1 MQIFVKT
8 LTGKTITLE
17 VESSDTID
25 NVKSKIQDKEGI
37 PPDQQRLIF
46 AGKQLEDG
54 RTLSDYNIQKES
66 TLHLVLRLRGGM
78 QIFVKTLTGK
88 TITLE
93 VESSDTIDNV
103 KSKIQDKEGI
113 PPDQQRLIFAGKQL
127 EDGRTLSDYNIQ
139 KESTLHLVL
148 RLRGGMQIFVKT
160 LTGKTITLEVE
171 SSDTIDN
178 VKSKIQDK
186 EGIPPD
192 QQRLIFAGKQLE
204 DGRTLSDYNIQKES
218 TLHLVLR
225 LRGGMQIF
233 VKTLTGKTITLEVES
248 SDTIDNVKS
257 KIQDKEGIPP
267 DQQRLIFAGKQLED
281 GRTLSDYNIQKES
294 TLHLVLRLRGGQR
307 NTSRTVPTMPPHYY
321 YHLKFELYATP
332 DPTGN
337 GNYSLTDDSARHGD
351 VWVPSPGASI
361 FDDLPLHPRCPEPTL
376 PRWASHDGDK
386 HDYYNGNSD
395 RAARTYAAAAAAAA
409 AATNSRVI
417 DCGGQ
422 RGKSHDTGDNG
433 RNVVRLSESQYRART
448 QSPPPRVSDGIGP
461 QTAVRDWRF
470 GRISIES
477 FDPAREHEEGA
488 YERRKNMAGKEEG
501 EPSSAMPT
509 PATPAA
515 SLGPNLGGMG
525 QATKARYVPLETK
538 NTEAGW
544 GIVHLYREGDE
555 SSASDGLP
563 ELQDGQQEG
572 NSQGNGG
579 SGGDGEA
586 TVLCILAVPSY
597 MSPNDFL
604 GFIGEKWRG
613 DVSHY
618 RMVMTSR
625 MSRYMVLMKFRDPGR
640 ARQWRKEFDGKPFD
654 SVETE
659 ICHVAFIK
667 SITVETPNRT
677 GRQRKA
683 SEGNILATSPV
694 NSLKP
699 FPPPTPNLIELPTC
713 AVCLERMDDTTGLM
727 TILCQHVFHCT
738 CLQTWKGSGCPVCRA
753 TNPKPNQDGYD
764 PDNPYS
770 QPFGSG
776 VSNICSNCNCTDDLW
791 ICLICGNVG
800 CGRYNGGHAKE
811 HWKLTAH
818 SFSLELETQH
828 VWDYAGD
835 MWVHRLIRDKGDG
848 KIVEFPGSNNAN
860 DRQAPGASQEDVVP
874 RAKLDSIGM
883 EYTHLLTSQLE
894 SQRVYFEEMVSKAAD
909 KAAKASAAAE
919 SASAQAAEALKQL
932 AALREEHRVLKEET
946 LPSLEREL
954 AREKNRATKSA
965 ELARNLG
972 KALREEKEV
981 CAGLMKR
988 IEHLQSEAEATSKA
1002 MEQLKAENEELKEM
1016 NRDLTMFISGQEKLR
1031 ELEEEGKVEHGEL
1044 EEGTV
1049 GVAETSNRSK
1059 RKGKGKGRGKN

>member
-25 NVKSKIQDKEGI
+25 NVKTKIQDKEGI

-178 VKSKIQDK
+178 VKTKIQDK

-248 SDTIDNVKS
+248 SDTIDNVKT

-294 TLHLVLRLRGGQR
+294 TLHLVLRLRGERKVLEPQR
-307 NTSRTVPTMPPHYY
+307 GRFGRKNYQRLFFLVNSPRHSIARSQIAMQSYC
-321 YHLKFELYATP
+321 YHIKFELYTSP
-332 DPTGN
+332 DPTTTRKATHQE
-337 GNYSLTDDSARHGD
+337 STDI
-351 VWVPSPGASI
+351 WLPQTGASI
-361 FDDLPLHPRCPEPTL
+361 FDELPSHPR
-376 PRWASHDGDK
+376 RDSDKDG
-386 HDYYNGNSD
+386 HLLSAVEAAHTEETHRSFAAVA
-395 RAARTYAAAAAAAA
+395 RAAA
-409 AATNSRVI
+409 VI
-417 DCGGQ
+417 DCGSG
-422 RGKSHDTGDNG
+422 RPVDAGANGDDNSHTAGGKQSN
-433 RNVVRLSESQYRART
+433 LAFYSPAQWRARET
-448 QSPPPRVSDGIGP
+448 SSPPPGFKSGIGP
-461 QTAVRDWRF
+461 GTAAKDWRF
-470 GRISIES
+470 GRVRIES
-477 FDPAREHEEGA
+477 FDRVSSSI
-488 YERRKNMAGKEEG
+488 MAGED
-501 EPSSAMPT
+501 SSVPV
-509 PATPAA
+509 PAA

-525 QATKARYVPLETK
+525 QATKGRWIPLETK

-544 GIVHLYREGDE
+544 GVVHLYREVDE
-555 SSASDGLP
+555 AGALRATVPTGEGVAS
-563 ELQDGQQEG
+563 
-572 NSQGNGG
+572 G
-579 SGGDGEA
+579 SGGDGGGEDDG
-586 TVLCILAVPSY
+586 TVLCIPAVPSY
-597 MSPNDFL
+597 MSPGDFL

-625 MSRYMVLMKFRDPGR
+625 LNRYMVLMKFRDAR
-640 ARQWRKEFDGKPFD
+640 VARQWRKEFDGKPFD
-654 SVETE
+654 SLMESE

-667 SITVETPNRT
+667 SITVEAP
-677 GRQRKA
+677 GQMYSKRKA
-683 SEGNILATSPV
+683 QQNDSDHYDTSSPTV
-694 NSLKP
+694 ISSLKP

-713 AVCLERMDDTTGLM
+713 PVCLERMDDTAGLM

-753 TNPKPNQDGYD
+753 TNPQPTSD
-764 PDNPYS
+764 PDNPYDK
-770 QPFGSG
+770 PFGSG
-776 VSNICSNCNCTDDLW
+776 VSNLCSVCDETENLW

-800 CGRYNGGHAKE
+800 CGRYKGAHARN
-811 HWKLTAH
+811 HWRETAH
-818 SFSLELETQH
+818 SFSLEIETQH

-848 KIVEFPGSNNAN
+848 KVVDFSTNNNNNNNPGN
-860 DRQAPGASQEDVVP
+860 RQGADEDVVP
-874 RAKLDSIGM
+874 RAKLEGIGL

-894 SQRVYFEEMVSKAAD
+894 SQRIYFEEMVNKAAD
-909 KAAKASAAAE
+909 KAAKAVSAAE
-919 SASAQAAEALKQL
+919 SASAQANKAILEL
-932 AALREEHRVLKEET
+932 ATLREDHRVLKEET
-946 LPSLEREL
+946 IPSLEKDL
-954 AREKNRATKSA
+954 TREKNRANKST
-965 ELARNLG
+965 ELARNMGRSLQ
-972 KALREEKEV
+972 EEKKVSE
-981 CAGLMKR
+981 GLMER
-988 IEHLQSEAEATSKA
+988 IKHLDKEMAALGTTITA
-1002 MEQLKAENEELKEM
+1002 LKEENQELKET
-1016 NRDLTMFISGQEKLR
+1016 NHDLTMFISGQEKLK
-1031 ELEEEGKVEHGEL
+1031 ELENEGKVDAEEL
-1044 EEGTV
+1044 EGGTV
-1049 GVAETSNRSK
+1049 SVPEEK
-1059 RKGKGKGRGKN
+1059 KKGKGKGKSKK

>member
-25 NVKSKIQDKEGI
+25 NVKTKIQDKEGI

-103 KSKIQDKEGI
+103 KTKIQDKEGI

-178 VKSKIQDK
+178 VKTKIQDK

-248 SDTIDNVKS
+248 SDTIDNVKT

-294 TLHLVLRLRGGQR
+294 TLHLVLRLRGGQA
-307 NTSRTVPTMPPHYY
+307 MPSYY
-321 YHLKFELYATP
+321 YHLKFELYSTP
-332 DPTGN
+332 DPTATPSEDN
-337 GNYSLTDDSARHGD
+337 RRNST
-351 VWVPSPGASI
+351 VWTPEAGADI
-361 FDDLPLHPRCPEPTL
+361 FGDLPAHPYTKDTNVRLARADREFLSTAQV
-376 PRWASHDGDK
+376 RVGSIADG
-386 HDYYNGNSD
+386 
-395 RAARTYAAAAAAAA
+395 ART
-409 AATNSRVI
+409 TVI
-417 DCGGQ
+417 DCGAS
-422 RGKSHDTGDNG
+422 RATGDDTEASSSTGKGNLVSLTK
-433 RNVVRLSESQYRART
+433 RQSQARA
-448 QSPPPRVSDGIGP
+448 QSSPPPGFKAGIGP
-461 QTAVRDWRF
+461 RKAAKDWRF
-470 GRISIES
+470 GRVRIES
-477 FDPAREHEEGA
+477 FDQLESGNIMDRGN
-488 YERRKNMAGKEEG
+488 KNMKKLGG
-501 EPSSAMPT
+501 EAQ
-509 PATPAA
+509 PAA
-515 SLGPNLGGMG
+515 SLGPNLGGIG
-525 QATKARYVPLETK
+525 QATKGRYVPIETK
-538 NTEAGW
+538 NTDAGW
-544 GIVHLYREGDE
+544 GIVHLYREADE
-555 SSASDGLP
+555 SSALKAVPAAGDETPTEGSD
-563 ELQDGQQEG
+563 
-572 NSQGNGG
+572 
-579 SGGDGEA
+579 GGDG
-586 TVLCILAVPSY
+586 TVLCIPAVPSY
-597 MSPNDFL
+597 LSPWDFL

-618 RMVMTSR
+618 RMIMTSR
-625 MSRYMVLMKFRDPGR
+625 LSRYMVLMKFRDSNI
-640 ARQWRKEFDGKPFD
+640 AKEWRREFDGKPFD
-654 SVETE
+654 SVESE
-659 ICHVAFIK
+659 ICHVTYIK
-667 SITVETPNRT
+667 SITVETPQQPVGKPGTAEND
-677 GRQRKA
+677 GVY
-683 SEGNILATSPV
+683 NSPSPTVV
-694 NSLKP
+694 NSMKP
-699 FPPPTPNLIELPTC
+699 FPPPTPNLTELPTC
-713 AVCLERMDDTTGLM
+713 AVCLERMDDTAGLM

-738 CLQTWKGSGCPVCRA
+738 CLQTWKGHGCPICRA
-753 TNPKPNQDGYD
+753 TNPPGTAHD

-770 QPFGSG
+770 QPFGSD
-776 VSNICSNCNCTDDLW
+776 SLNLCSVCDSTEDLW

-800 CGRYNGGHAKE
+800 CGRYKGGHAKD
-811 HWKLTAH
+811 HWEETAH
-818 SFSLELETQH
+818 SFSLELETQYI
-828 VWDYAGD
+828 WDYAD
-835 MWVHRLIRDKGDG
+835 DRWVHRLIRDKGDG
-848 KIVEFPGSNNAN
+848 KVVDFSTGDNSNSNRRPGDHDGNAQTDD
-860 DRQAPGASQEDVVP
+860 DRDVVP
-874 RAKLDSIGM
+874 RAKLDRIGL

-894 SQRVYFEEMVSKAAD
+894 SQRLYFEEMVNKAAD

-919 SASAQAAEALKQL
+919 SASIQATKATQEVR
-932 AALREEHRVLKEET
+932 ALREEHEKLKSEAAA
-946 LPSLEREL
+946 LEREL
-954 AREKNRATKSA
+954 TRERTRATKSA
-965 ELARNLG
+965 DLARSLG
-972 KALREEKEV
+972 KAFQEEKQV
-981 CAGLMKR
+981 SAGLMVR
-988 IEHLQSEAEATSKA
+988 IEHLTRQAETTAKELEA
-1002 MEQLKAENEELKEM
+1002 LKQEKEELAET
-1016 NRDLTMFISGQEKLR
+1016 NRDLTMFISGQEKLK
-1031 ELEEEGKVEHGEL
+1031 ELEEEGKIEAGEL
-1044 EEGTV
+1044 EGGTMSV
-1049 GVAETSNRSK
+1049 PEK
-1059 RKGKGKGRGKN
+1059 KGKGKGKGKGHK